1 LLASR
6 VDLRLLLMIGL
17 ACFGPSM
24 WLFTPI
30 MNQWGFK
37 EMLLPFA
44 FRLSRHRRTLRDCVD
59 GHVDDG

>member
-44 FRLSRHRRTLRDCVD
+44 FRLSPFAFRGTAVPFAIA
-59 GHVDDG
+59 